1 MNAFSTYWVAVT
13 GSATASVTIPL
24 NPDRRYLVTG
34 GLILTEGDDHARVYI
49 AEVCN
54 QVAPDLVTCGV
65 RDIDGDAGLGL
76 VEFLS
81 SKAVSVTIKLKT
93 TGGKHRG
100 EGVVYEL

>member
-1 MNAFSTYWVAVT
+1 MNVDHTFWVAVT

-34 GLILTEGDDHARVYI
+34 GLILTDGDDHARVYI
-49 AEVCN
+49 AQVCR
-54 QVAPDLVTCGV
+54 QAGSDLITCGV
-65 RDIDGDAGLGL
+65 RDFDGDAGLGL
-76 VEFLS
+76 IESLDHN
-81 SKAVSVTIKLKT
+81 ATSVTIKLKA